1 MLFNSV
7 DFILFFPVV
16 TILFFL
22 LPKRVRNLFLLAAS
36 LYFYM
41 CWKAKYILLMG
52 FSILV
57 TYLAALLMAFFE
69 KKGKNKLRGW
79 VLAGAILS
87 NLAVLFLFK
96 YYNFFVENLAALS
109 QNRLLLAAVQLRAA
123 GGNQLLH
130 LSSARLCD

>member
-69 KKGKNKLRGW
+69 KRGKT
-79 VLAGAILS
+79 S
-87 NLAVLFLFK
+87 C
-96 YYNFFVENLAALS
+96 
-109 QNRLLLAAVQLRAA
+109 AA
-123 GGNQLLH
+123 GCWPGR
-130 LSSARLCD
+130 SSRTSRYSSFLNTTISLWKISRRSPRTGCCCRCSTTRCRWESAFTPFNARLCD